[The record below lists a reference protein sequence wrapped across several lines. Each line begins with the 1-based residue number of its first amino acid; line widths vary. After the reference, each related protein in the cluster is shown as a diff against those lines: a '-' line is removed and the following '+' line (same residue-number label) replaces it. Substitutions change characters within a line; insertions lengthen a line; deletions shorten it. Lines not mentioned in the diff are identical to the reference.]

1 MGSGKAV
8 GDAVGDDLS
17 PGLGHVVLPP
27 RRRLLREQERPGRP
41 RLHLALLREEE
52 EGAGT
57 RTSQDAGVAKQGC
70 PPSLQRH
77 RLRTG
82 LNFPEPKAIVRLY
95 RLSTDTLKYL
105 LVCIRVLT
113 YLHYRR
119 PTY

>member
-1 MGSGKAV
+1 MQEQN
-8 GDAVGDDLS
+8 LS
-17 PGLGHVVLPP
+17 D
-27 RRRLLREQERPGRP
+27 RIMLLYKCLQ
-41 RLHLALLREEE
+41 
-52 EGAGT
+52 
-57 RTSQDAGVAKQGC
+57 SQDAGVAKQGC

>member
-1 MGSGKAV
+1 M

-57 RTSQDAGVAKQGC
+57 RTV
-70 PPSLQRH
+70 SLH
-77 RLRTG
+77 
-82 LNFPEPKAIVRLY
+82 N
-95 RLSTDTLKYL
+95 LKYFIYYTI
-105 LVCIRVLT
+105 VAYNART
-113 YLHYRR
+113 KFK
-119 PTY
+119 